1 MSAAG
6 FPPIAT
12 LVPHSGPMS
21 LLDEVL
27 AHERE
32 RTVCAANPER
42 SGLFAEPDGRVPTW
56 VGIEYM
62 AQCIAAHGGLAA
74 RALGE
79 PPRPGLF
86 LGSRRVV
93 FGRSHFQPGE
103 SLLVTATHHHGELG
117 LVAFDCEVRA
127 AAGGGPLV
135 NGRMNVYIVEDWNA
149 LEGSGDDGG

>member
-1 MSAAG
+1 MSGAD
-6 FPPIAT
+6 FPPIST

-21 LLDEVL
+21 LLDAVL
-27 AHERE
+27 EHDRE
-32 RTVCAANPER
+32 RTVCSVDPER
-42 SGLFAEPDGRVPTW
+42 SGLFAEADGRVPAW

-74 RALGE
+74 RAQGA

-86 LGSRRVV
+86 LGTRRVE
-93 FGRSHFQPGE
+93 FGRSHFHPGE
-103 SLLVTATHHHGELG
+103 TLLVTATHHHGESG

-127 AAGGGPLV
+127 TTGGEPLV